1 MKDEITYKKAVQ
13 QLEQIVNK
21 MENGELDID
30 TMTEQLKEAQH
41 LIKFCKDKLT
51 KADEESNKIL
61 EKK

>member
-21 MENGELDID
+21 LENGELDID

-51 KADEESNKIL
+51 KADEDINKIL

>member
-13 QLEQIVNK
+13 QLEQIVDK
-21 MENGELDID
+21 LENGELDIG

-51 KADEESNKIL
+51 KADEDINKIL

>member
-13 QLEQIVNK
+13 QLEQIVDK
-21 MENGELDID
+21 LENGELDID

-41 LIKFCKDKLT
+41 LIRFCKDKLT
-51 KADEESNKIL
+51 KADEDINKIL

>member
-13 QLEQIVNK
+13 QLEQIVDK
-21 MENGELDID
+21 LENGELDID
-30 TMTEQLKEAQH
+30 TITEQLKEAQH

-51 KADEESNKIL
+51 KADEDINKIL

>member
-21 MENGELDID
+21 LENGELDID

-41 LIKFCKDKLT
+41 LIKCCKDKLT
-51 KADEESNKIL
+51 KADEDINKIL

>member
-21 MENGELDID
+21 LENGELDID

-41 LIKFCKDKLT
+41 LSKFCKDKLN
-51 KADEESNKIL
+51 KVDEYINK
-61 EKK
+61 KKKKK

>member
-13 QLEQIVNK
+13 QLEQIVDK
-21 MENGELDID
+21 LENGELDID

-51 KADEESNKIL
+51 KADEDINKIL

>member
-51 KADEESNKIL
+51 KADEDINKIL

>member
-13 QLEQIVNK
+13 QLEQIVDK
-21 MENGELDID
+21 LENGELDID

-51 KADEESNKIL
+51 KADEDINK
-61 EKK
+61 KKKKK

>member
-13 QLEQIVNK
+13 QLEQIVDRL
-21 MENGELDID
+21 ENGELDID
-30 TMTEQLKEAQH
+30 TITEQLKEAQH

-51 KADEESNKIL
+51 KADEDINKIL

>member
-13 QLEQIVNK
+13 QLEQIVDK
-21 MENGELDID
+21 LENGELDID

-51 KADEESNKIL
+51 KADENINKIL